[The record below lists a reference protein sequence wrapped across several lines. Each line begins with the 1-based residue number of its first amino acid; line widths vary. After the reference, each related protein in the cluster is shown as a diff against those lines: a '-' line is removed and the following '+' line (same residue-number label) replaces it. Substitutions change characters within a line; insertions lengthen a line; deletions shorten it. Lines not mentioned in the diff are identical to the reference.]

1 MVLAEFHWSWSCSGF
16 GLHPLERER
25 CWIMPKTVH
34 EITSAQIQWET
45 WHGLLLIG
53 GKDDRGQSP
62 SGRVCKNSSSMNWDP
77 QNEEIPD
84 LPTFASF
91 ILGIYSILGL
101 SELFPVS
108 IDTKKGWP
116 PVPNFFEPTT
126 NAFHPLHPQPR
137 GEIPELPV
145 PNPPSP
151 VRPPEWRQQLCSHP
165 QLEDPKIS

>member
-16 GLHPLERER
+16 GLHPLEREK

-62 SGRVCKNSSSMNWDP
+62 SCRVCKNSSSMNWDP

-84 LPTFASF
+84 LPTFTSV

-116 PVPNFFEPTT
+116 PRSQFLWTHYKRIPSASPAAEGRNSWTSCSKSSFTSATT
-126 NAFHPLHPQPR
+126 RVAPAAL
-137 GEIPELPV
+137 
-145 PNPPSP
+145 
-151 VRPPEWRQQLCSHP
+151 
-165 QLEDPKIS
+165 